1 MIQLESLTLGYGQQ
15 VLLDRVSANLD
26 GGGLIA
32 LLGRNGSGKSTL
44 LRTTAGLGKIK
55 SGRILLAGKDLAGLR
70 PEELARTVSFVTT
83 ENVLILRRPRRS
95 TV

>member
-15 VLLDRVSANLD
+15 VLLNQVSANLN

-44 LRTTAGLGKIK
+44 LRAIAGLGKIK
-55 SGRILLAGKDLAGLR
+55 SGKILLNEKDLTGLR
-70 PEELARTVSFVTT
+70 PEELAQEPSVS
-83 ENVLILRRPRRS
+83 
-95 TV
+95 

>member
-15 VLLDRVSANLD
+15 ILLDRVSASLD

-44 LRTTAGLGKIK
+44 LRATAGLAAVHSCVIQF
-55 SGRILLAGKDLAGLR
+55 GRYPLQFID
-70 PEELARTVSFVTT
+70 
-83 ENVLILRRPRRS
+83 N
-95 TV
+95 

>member
-55 SGRILLAGKDLAGLR
+55 SLPGYDRRNWLV
-70 PEELARTVSFVTT
+70 PSVS
-83 ENVLILRRPRRS
+83 
-95 TV
+95 